1 MKLVDARTASE
12 LYLQNQHLTDHIAI
26 KQFDLIFLSH
36 CLLSIFLSHC
46 LLSDQT
52 NFQNKN
58 QEVDPKR

>member
-1 MKLVDARTASE
+1 MKQLDARTVSE
-12 LYLQNQHLTDHIAI
+12 LYLQNQHLTDHTAI
-26 KQFDLIFLSH
+26 KQFDL
-36 CLLSIFLSHC
+36 IFLSHC